1 MTQSGSLQR
10 SVMVRFSKT
19 ESRTLAVRPCGDEL
33 CFASHTQDD
42 PRPGF
47 ASALACTRGLDN
59 PKPLI
64 VDRKRKV
71 ENDIGSAARML
82 YDVNSGTSSTQIDRM
97 MAAMI
102 ATGDQVTNRS
112 FLYVCLRH

>member
-1 MTQSGSLQR
+1 MTQNRSLKFLSNPGQENSNLVR
-10 SVMVRFSKT
+10 SPSDRAVMSFALLV
-19 ESRTLAVRPCGDEL
+19 TLKMTLGL
-33 CFASHTQDD
+33 SSH
-42 PRPGF
+42 GLS
-47 ASALACTRGLDN
+47 ASARGLDN
-59 PKPLI
+59 TKPLI